1 MEAAIEENG
10 AQKVFLGNSHFHK
23 TIISLSLF
31 TRPSYH
37 FHFSQDHHITFT
49 FHKTII
55 TLSLFTRPSYH
66 FHFPQNHHIT
76 FTLTRPSYCFHFQ
89 EISLTQGD
97 KTKPHKQGF
106 LSSSTVPSSYQS
118 PSSTS
123 AGKELMELFDRIQ
136 RQVKQRNTTFFLKYS
151 RIVFFICLFLTLFTI
166 VKHRLKFRNTTKMW
180 MKRKVG
186 SFRRGW
192 NWLNEFS
199 HWEKEKY
206 I

>member
-10 AQKVFLGNSHFHK
+10 AQKVFF
-23 TIISLSLF
+23 
-31 TRPSYH
+31 RQ
-37 FHFSQDHHITFT
+37 FSFAQDHHITFT
-49 FHKTII
+49 FHKTVIS
-55 TLSLFTRPSYH
+55 LSLFTRPSH
-66 FHFPQNHHIT
+66 
-76 FTLTRPSYCFHFQ
+76 RFHFQ
-89 EISLTQGD
+89 EVSLAQGD

-106 LSSSTVPSSYQS
+106 LSSSTVSSSYQS

-136 RQVKQRNTTFFLKYS
+136 RQVKQRNTTFFS
-151 RIVFFICLFLTLFTI
+151 NIICLFLTLFTI

-192 NWLNEFS
+192 NWPNEFL

-206 I
+206 SNVEEGGGWKLQKGMELHSEFP

>member
-1 MEAAIEENG
+1 MER
-10 AQKVFLGNSHFHK
+10 KRFFLGNSHLHKTIIHITFTFHK

-37 FHFSQDHHITFT
+37 FHFS
-49 FHKTII
+49 KY
-55 TLSLFTRPSYH
+55 R
-66 FHFPQNHHIT
+66 HIT
-76 FTLTRPSYCFHFQ
+76 FTLTRPSRRFHFQ
-89 EISLTQGD
+89 EVSLAQGD

-106 LSSSTVPSSYQS
+106 LSSSTVSSSYQS

-136 RQVKQRNTTFFLKYS
+136 RQVKQRNTTFFS
-151 RIVFFICLFLTLFTI
+151 NIICLFLTLFTI

-192 NWLNEFS
+192 NWPNEFL

-206 I
+206 SNVEEGGGWKLQKGMELHSEFP